1 MSVDL
6 DWAAESKKAQE
17 PFVRDPWEAWPITLK
32 APAPSPGDIM
42 RSYKVVIE
50 TVLGELILALLKHI
64 PWIAQRHTQGIPA
77 GLKVAEDRACI

>member
-32 APAPSPGDIM
+32 APAPSPGDM
-42 RSYKVVIE
+42 RSYEGVIE
-50 TVLGELILALLKHI
+50 TVLEELILALLKHI
-64 PWIAQRHTQGIPA
+64 P
-77 GLKVAEDRACI
+77 